1 VAATLAVAPPA
12 AAQRVTELGVQAT
25 TTFSDPAL
33 VVAGPAGAIRLSERG
48 RLAVTVGAGVSDG
61 SAAWRAEAMGQFLLA
76 PRRRNGVA
84 AYAGAGVAAVGG
96 PVDRGYLVLALGA
109 EAAPGNRAG
118 WFVEVGAGGG
128 LRLAAGWRWR
138 WFPPGWDLTE

>member
-1 VAATLAVAPPA
+1 
-12 AAQRVTELGVQAT
+12 
-25 TTFSDPAL
+25 
-33 VVAGPAGAIRLSERG
+33 VAGPAGAIRLSERG

-61 SAAWRAEAMGQFLLA
+61 SAAWRAEALGQFLLA
-76 PRRRNGVA
+76 PRRRSGVA

-109 EAAPGNRAG
+109 EAAPGSRTG
-118 WFVEVGAGGG
+118 WFAEVGAGGG

-138 WFPPGWDLTE
+138 WFPAWWDVAE